1 MYTNFVIRNMK
12 KCKSSAPVQPFRAVP
27 FGIESGSDH
36 KNLKPSLDKYLDP
49 IKKKMDPI
57 GKLDSTFNNV
67 D

>member
-27 FGIESGSDH
+27 FGIESG

-49 IKKKMDPI
+49 I
-57 GKLDSTFNNV
+57 
-67 D
+67 